1 MENCNVIYTKGAL
14 QLASYDWN
22 SKLTY
27 LKNTRDLYYN
37 DDYVSFLVNTV
48 WKITKPVHIVDYGCG
63 YGYLGLILMPLL
75 PEGSKYT
82 GIDSGETL
90 LTEARELFRLLPYDS
105 EFLEGGATEIKLND
119 KYDIAICHAFWLHM
133 SSPKTM
139 LEKMIQ
145 SIKDGGKIICFEP
158 HWISNMSSYVL
169 GGEEQSKIIQLGI
182 LQKLFESDTK
192 RNGKDGNIGMKI
204 PMYLSELG
212 VKNIEGRVSDKVNF
226 LDSNIHNKDKNDLY
240 HSLKE
245 EGIAGNPG
253 DKQQFIERLMARE
266 LTYDDALAQ
275 YEAELRFFKA
285 FHIHSSLVYAPNMK
299 ITYAEIVC

>member
-1 MENCNVIYTKGAL
+1 MET
-14 QLASYDWN
+14 YDWN

-63 YGYLGLILMPLL
+63 YGYLGLVLMPLL

-82 GIDSGETL
+82 GVDSGETL
-90 LTEARELFRLLPYDS
+90 LSEARELFRLLPYEA
-105 EFLEGGATEIKLND
+105 EFLEGDAIEIELND
-119 KYDIAICHAFWLHM
+119 TYDIAICHAFLLHM

-139 LEKMIQ
+139 LQKMMH
-145 SIKDGGKIICFEP
+145 SIKKGGKIICFEP
-158 HWISNMSSYVL
+158 HWISNMSSYFLNGETQSEIIRL
-169 GGEEQSKIIQLGI
+169 GA
-182 LQKLFESDTK
+182 LQQLFESDMQ
-192 RNGKDGNIGMKI
+192 RSGKDGNIGMKI
-204 PMYLSELG
+204 PMFLSELG
-212 VKNIEGRVSDKVNF
+212 VKNIECRVSDKVNF
-226 LDSNIHNKDKNDLY
+226 LDSNMQHNDKQSLY
-240 HSLKE
+240 YSLKE

-253 DKQQFIERLMARE
+253 DKQQFIDRLMTRG

-285 FHIHSSLVYAPNMK
+285 FQMHSSLVYAPNMK
-299 ITYAEIVC
+299 ITFGDIGC

>member
-1 MENCNVIYTKGAL
+1 MSYIKEAL
-14 QLASYDWN
+14 NLETYDWN

-37 DDYVSFLVNTV
+37 DDYVRFLVNTV

-63 YGYLGLILMPLL
+63 YGYLGLVLMPLL
-75 PEGSKYT
+75 PEGTKYT

-90 LTEARELFRLLPYDS
+90 LSEARELFRLLPYET
-105 EFLEGGATEIKLND
+105 EFLEGDATEIKLND
-119 KYDIAICHAFWLHM
+119 TYDIAICHAFLLHM

-169 GGEEQSKIIQLGI
+169 DGEEQSEIIQLGI

-212 VKNIEGRVSDKVNF
+212 VKNIECRVSDKVNF
-226 LDSNIHNKDKNDLY
+226 LDSNMQHNDKQSLY

-245 EGIAGNPG
+245 EGIAGDPG
-253 DKQQFIERLMARE
+253 DKQQFIGRLIDRG

-275 YEAELRFFKA
+275 YEAELKFFRA
-285 FHIHSSLVYAPNMK
+285 FHLHSSLVYAPNMK
-299 ITYAEIVC
+299 ITFGDVEC

>member
-1 MENCNVIYTKGAL
+1 MET
-14 QLASYDWN
+14 YDWN

-48 WKITKPVHIVDYGCG
+48 WRITKPVHIVDYGCG
-63 YGYLGLILMPLL
+63 YGYLGLVLMPLL

-90 LTEARELFRLLPYDS
+90 LAEARELFHLLPYES
-105 EFLEGGATEIKLND
+105 EFLEGDATEIKLKD
-119 KYDIAICHAFWLHM
+119 TYDIAICQAFLLHM

-169 GGEEQSKIIQLGI
+169 DGEEQSEIIQLGI
-182 LQKLFESDTK
+182 LQKLFESDK
-192 RNGKDGNIGMKI
+192 RRNGKNGNIGMKI

-212 VKNIEGRVSDKVNF
+212 VKNIECRVSDKVNF
-226 LDSNIHNKDKNDLY
+226 LDSNIHHKNKNDLY

-245 EGIAGNPG
+245 EGIAGDPG
-253 DKQQFIERLMARE
+253 DKQQFIERLMGRG

-285 FHIHSSLVYAPNMK
+285 FHLHSSLVYAPNMK
-299 ITYAEIVC
+299 ITFGEIVS

>member
-1 MENCNVIYTKGAL
+1 MET
-14 QLASYDWN
+14 YDWN

-37 DDYVSFLVNTV
+37 DDYVRFLVNTV

-63 YGYLGLILMPLL
+63 YGYLGLVLMPLL
-75 PEGSKYT
+75 PEGTKYT

-90 LTEARELFRLLPYDS
+90 LSEARELFRLLPYET
-105 EFLEGGATEIKLND
+105 EFLEGDATEIKLND
-119 KYDIAICHAFWLHM
+119 TYDIAICHAFLLHM

-169 GGEEQSKIIQLGI
+169 DGEEQSEIIQLGI

-212 VKNIEGRVSDKVNF
+212 VKNIECRVSDKVNF
-226 LDSNIHNKDKNDLY
+226 LDSNMQHNDKQSLY

-245 EGIAGNPG
+245 EGIAGDPG
-253 DKQQFIERLMARE
+253 DKQQFIGRLIDRG

-275 YEAELRFFKA
+275 YEAELKFFRA
-285 FHIHSSLVYAPNMK
+285 FHLHSSLVYAPNMK
-299 ITYAEIVC
+299 ITFGDVEC

>member
-1 MENCNVIYTKGAL
+1 MET
-14 QLASYDWN
+14 YDWN

-48 WKITKPVHIVDYGCG
+48 WRITKPVHIVDYGCG
-63 YGYLGLILMPLL
+63 YGYLGLVLMPLL

-90 LTEARELFRLLPYDS
+90 LAEARELFHLLPYES
-105 EFLEGGATEIKLND
+105 EFLEGDATEIKLKD
-119 KYDIAICHAFWLHM
+119 TYDIAICQAFLLHM

-169 GGEEQSKIIQLGI
+169 DGEEQSEIIQLGI
-182 LQKLFESDTK
+182 LQKLFESDK
-192 RNGKDGNIGMKI
+192 RRNGKNGNIGMKI

-212 VKNIEGRVSDKVNF
+212 VKNIECRVSDKVNF
-226 LDSNIHNKDKNDLY
+226 LDSNIHHKNKNDLY

-245 EGIAGNPG
+245 EGIAGDPG
-253 DKQQFIERLMARE
+253 DKQQFVERLMGRG

-285 FHIHSSLVYAPNMK
+285 FHLHSSLVYAPNMK
-299 ITYAEIVC
+299 ITFGEIVS

>member
-1 MENCNVIYTKGAL
+1 MET
-14 QLASYDWN
+14 YDWN
-22 SKLTY
+22 GKLTY

-37 DDYVSFLVNTV
+37 DDYVCFLVNMV

-75 PEGSKYT
+75 PKGSKYT
-82 GIDSGETL
+82 GIDNGETL
-90 LTEARELFRLLPYDS
+90 LAEARELFRLLPYES
-105 EFLEGGATEIKLND
+105 EFMEGDATEIELND
-119 KYDIAICHAFWLHM
+119 KFDVAICHAFLLHM

-139 LEKMIQ
+139 LRKMMQ
-145 SIKDGGKIICFEP
+145 SVKKGGKIICFEP

-169 GGEEQSKIIQLGI
+169 DGEGQSEIIRLGV
-182 LQKLFESDTK
+182 LQKLFESDTQ
-192 RNGKDGNIGMKI
+192 RSGRDGSIGMKI

-212 VKNIEGRVSDKVNF
+212 VKNIQCRVSDKVNF
-226 LDSNIHNKDKNDLY
+226 LDSNMHHDDKEKLY

-253 DKQQFIERLMARE
+253 DKQRFIGRLIDRG
-266 LTYDDALAQ
+266 LTYDDALDQ

-285 FHIHSSLVYAPNMK
+285 FQMHSSLVYAPNMK
-299 ITYAEIVC
+299 ITFGDIVC

>member
-1 MENCNVIYTKGAL
+1 MET
-14 QLASYDWN
+14 YDWN

-48 WKITKPVHIVDYGCG
+48 WRITKPVHIVDYGCG

-75 PEGSKYT
+75 PKGSKYT
-82 GIDSGETL
+82 GIDSGGTL
-90 LTEARELFRLLPYDS
+90 LAEARELFRLLPY
-105 EFLEGGATEIKLND
+105 ETQFLEGDATEIELND
-119 KYDIAICHAFWLHM
+119 TYDIAICHAFLLHM

-139 LEKMIQ
+139 LQKMMH
-145 SIKDGGKIICFEP
+145 SVKKGGKIICFEP
-158 HWISNMSSYVL
+158 HWISNMSSYFLDGENQSEIIRL
-169 GGEEQSKIIQLGI
+169 GT
-182 LQKLFESDTK
+182 LQKLFESDTQ

-204 PMYLSELG
+204 PIYLSELG
-212 VKNIEGRVSDKVNF
+212 VKNIECRVSDKVNF
-226 LDSNIHNKDKNDLY
+226 LDSNMHHNSKAKLY

-245 EGIAGNPG
+245 EGIAENPG
-253 DKQQFIERLMARE
+253 DKQQFIGRLIDRG

-275 YEAELRFFKA
+275 YEAELQFFKA

-299 ITYAEIVC
+299 ITFGEIVC

>member
-1 MENCNVIYTKGAL
+1 MET
-14 QLASYDWN
+14 YDWN

-105 EFLEGGATEIKLND
+105 EFLEGDATEIKLND
-119 KYDIAICHAFWLHM
+119 KCDIAICHAFLLHM
-133 SSPKTM
+133 SSPKMM
-139 LEKMIQ
+139 LQKMMY
-145 SIKDGGKIICFEP
+145 SVKSGGKIICFEP
-158 HWISNMSSYVL
+158 HWISNMSSYSLYGEKQSEIIRL
-169 GGEEQSKIIQLGI
+169 GA
-182 LQKLFESDTK
+182 LQQLFESDMQ
-192 RNGKDGNIGMKI
+192 RSGKDGNIGMKI
-204 PMYLSELG
+204 PMFLSELG
-212 VKNIEGRVSDKVNF
+212 VKNIQCRVSDKVNF
-226 LDSNIHNKDKNDLY
+226 LDSNMHHNGKEKLY

-245 EGIAGNPG
+245 EGIAGDPG

-275 YEAELRFFKA
+275 YGAELRFFKA
-285 FHIHSSLVYAPNMK
+285 FQMHSSLVYAPNMK
-299 ITYAEIVC
+299 ITYGEIVC